1 MNVKLSFKE
10 RLGYGLGTAGEQ
22 FPNFLIQTFLF
33 GYFNMVV
40 GLNAGVITV
49 IMLVARIW
57 DAINDPMMGVIAD
70 HTRSRWGSYRPWA
83 FFATIP
89 MGIFLV
95 LTFTN
100 VGLTGAAK
108 VIYCGAMYILF
119 GMSNTASLIPLGSM
133 ANVLTDDNQERAVLG
148 SFREFGS
155 AIGNLA
161 GSIAVPAIVT
171 AFIKSGMGEAKGYQ
185 LTAIVLAILCFVF
198 LGITFFT
205 TKERIEPPKDQ
216 GSFISSLK
224 VLKGN
229 VPGICIILF
238 FFFITTAIIT
248 RQMFNSMYY
257 GPFVLGDSNLGN
269 MLLMVMSVAPFFIL
283 YFIPKISFKYGKKFQ
298 LVLGC
303 VVIIVGGVLFYLANT
318 NPAMNL
324 ISSFVVGL
332 GQVLTFSGVW
342 STIPDTADYGEYK
355 NGVHAPGSMY
365 AIANFG
371 LKIGMTA
378 ASTLMGIGLMA
389 SGFDQTAAVQ
399 AAGVAGGLR
408 AFNAISLILPTV
420 CALLCLIPYKL
431 TADESRKISAEL
443 AKRRGEQ

>member
-1 MNVKLSFKE
+1 MKLSLKE

-22 FPNFLIQTFLF
+22 FPNFLVQTFLF
-33 GYFNMVV
+33 AYFNLVV
-40 GLNAGVITV
+40 GLNAGVIAT
-49 IMLVARIW
+49 IMLIARVW
-57 DAINDPMMGVIAD
+57 DAINDPLMGIIAD

-100 VGLTGAAK
+100 VGLTSTAK

-133 ANVLTDDNQERAVLG
+133 ANVLTDSNQERAVLG

-155 AIGNLA
+155 SIGNLA

-171 AFIKSGMGEAKGYQ
+171 AFIKSGMGEARGYQ
-185 LTAIVLAILCFVF
+185 LTAVVLSILCFVF

-205 TKERIEPPKDQ
+205 TKERIEPPKNPV
-216 GSFISSLK
+216 SFIASLK

-229 VPGICIILF
+229 VPRICIILF

-248 RQMFNSMYY
+248 RQMFNAYY
-257 GPFVLGDSNLGN
+257 GIYVLGNEGLGN
-269 MLLMVMSVAPFFIL
+269 SLLMVMSIAPFFLL
-283 YFIPKISFKYGKKFQ
+283 YFIPRIAAKWGKKFQ

-303 VVIIVGGVLFYLANT
+303 VVIIIGAILFYLAGANG
-318 NPAMNL
+318 PMNL
-324 ISSFVVGL
+324 IASFIIGW
-332 GQVLTFSGVW
+332 GQVLTFSGTW
-342 STIPDTADYGEYK
+342 SVIPDTADYGEYK
-355 NGVHAPGSMY
+355 NNVHAPGAMY

-371 LKIGMTA
+371 LKMGMTM
-378 ASTLMGIGLMA
+378 ASTLLGWGLMA

-399 AAGVAGGLR
+399 AAGVANGLR
-408 AFNAISLILPTV
+408 IFNAVSLIIPIV
-420 CALLCLIPYKL
+420 CALLVLIPYKL
-431 TADESRKISAEL
+431 TAEKSKEISEVL
-443 AKRRGEQ
+443 AQRRQNEQ

>member
-1 MNVKLSFKE
+1 M
-10 RLGYGLGTAGEQ
+10 
-22 FPNFLIQTFLF
+22 LI
-33 GYFNMVV
+33 
-40 GLNAGVITV
+40 
-49 IMLVARIW
+49 ARVW
-57 DAINDPMMGVIAD
+57 DAINDPLMGIIAD

-100 VGLTGAAK
+100 VALTSTAK
-108 VIYCGAMYILF
+108 VIYCGTMYILF

-133 ANVLTDDNQERAVLG
+133 ANVLTDSNQERAVLG

-155 AIGNLA
+155 SIGNLA

-171 AFIKSGMGEAKGYQ
+171 AFIKSGMGEARGYQ
-185 LTAIVLAILCFVF
+185 LTAVVLSILCFVF

-205 TKERIEPPKDQ
+205 TKERIEPPKNPV
-216 GSFISSLK
+216 SFIASLK

-248 RQMFNSMYY
+248 RQMFNAYY
-257 GPFVLGDSNLGN
+257 GIYVLGNEGLGN
-269 MLLMVMSVAPFFIL
+269 SLLMVMSIAPFFLL
-283 YFIPKISFKYGKKFQ
+283 YFIPRIAAKWGKKFQ

-303 VVIIVGGVLFYLANT
+303 VVIIIGAILFYLAGANG
-318 NPAMNL
+318 PMNL
-324 ISSFVVGL
+324 IASFIIGW
-332 GQVLTFSGVW
+332 GQVLTFSGTW
-342 STIPDTADYGEYK
+342 SVIPDAADYGEYK
-355 NGVHAPGSMY
+355 NNVHAPGAMY

-371 LKIGMTA
+371 LKMGMTM
-378 ASTLMGIGLMA
+378 ASTLLGWGLMA

-399 AAGVAGGLR
+399 AAGVANGLR
-408 AFNAISLILPTV
+408 IFNAVSLIIPIV
-420 CALLCLIPYKL
+420 CALLVLIPYKL
-431 TADESRKISAEL
+431 TAEKSKKISEVL
-443 AKRRGEQ
+443 AQRRQNEQ

>member
-1 MNVKLSFKE
+1 MKLSLKE

-22 FPNFLIQTFLF
+22 FPNFLVQTFLF
-33 GYFNMVV
+33 AYFNLVV
-40 GLNAGVITV
+40 GLNAGVIAT
-49 IMLVARIW
+49 IMLIARVW
-57 DAINDPMMGVIAD
+57 DAINDPLMGIIAD

-100 VGLTGAAK
+100 VGLTSTAK

-133 ANVLTDDNQERAVLG
+133 ANVLTDSNQERAVLG

-155 AIGNLA
+155 SIGNLA

-171 AFIKSGMGEAKGYQ
+171 AFIKSGMGEARGYQ
-185 LTAIVLAILCFVF
+185 LTAVVLSILCFVF

-205 TKERIEPPKDQ
+205 TKERIEPPKNPV
-216 GSFISSLK
+216 SFIASLK

-248 RQMFNSMYY
+248 RQMFNAYY
-257 GPFVLGDSNLGN
+257 GIYVLGNEGLGN
-269 MLLMVMSVAPFFIL
+269 SLLMVMSIAPFFLL
-283 YFIPKISFKYGKKFQ
+283 YFIPRIAAKWGKKFQ

-303 VVIIVGGVLFYLANT
+303 VVIIIGAVLFYLAGANG
-318 NPAMNL
+318 PLNL
-324 ISSFVVGL
+324 IASFIIGW
-332 GQVLTFSGVW
+332 GQVLTFSGTW
-342 STIPDTADYGEYK
+342 SVIPDAADYGEYK
-355 NGVHAPGSMY
+355 NNVHAPGAMY

-371 LKIGMTA
+371 LKMGMTM
-378 ASTLMGIGLMA
+378 ASTLLGWGLMA

-399 AAGVAGGLR
+399 AAGVANGLR
-408 AFNAISLILPTV
+408 IFNAVSLIIPIV
-420 CALLCLIPYKL
+420 CALLVLIPYRL
-431 TADESRKISAEL
+431 TAEKSKEISEVL
-443 AKRRGEQ
+443 AQRRQNEQ

>member
-1 MNVKLSFKE
+1 MKLSLKE

-22 FPNFLIQTFLF
+22 FPNFLVQTFLF
-33 GYFNMVV
+33 AYFNLVV
-40 GLNAGVITV
+40 GLNAGVIAT
-49 IMLVARIW
+49 IMLIARVW
-57 DAINDPMMGVIAD
+57 DAINDPLMGIIAD

-100 VGLTGAAK
+100 VGLTSTAK

-133 ANVLTDDNQERAVLG
+133 ANVLTDSNQERAVLG

-155 AIGNLA
+155 SIGNLA

-171 AFIKSGMGEAKGYQ
+171 AFIKSGMGEARGYQ
-185 LTAIVLAILCFVF
+185 LTAVVLSILCFVF

-205 TKERIEPPKDQ
+205 TKERIEPPKNPV
-216 GSFISSLK
+216 SFIASLK

-248 RQMFNSMYY
+248 RQMFNAYY
-257 GPFVLGDSNLGN
+257 GIYVLGNEGLGN
-269 MLLMVMSVAPFFIL
+269 SLLMVMSIAPFFL
-283 YFIPKISFKYGKKFQ
+283 VYFIPRIAAKWGKKFQ

-303 VVIIVGGVLFYLANT
+303 AVIIIGAILFYLAGANG
-318 NPAMNL
+318 PMNL
-324 ISSFVVGL
+324 IASFIIGW
-332 GQVLTFSGVW
+332 GQVLTFSGTW
-342 STIPDTADYGEYK
+342 SIIPDAADYGEYK
-355 NGVHAPGSMY
+355 NNVHAPGAMY

-371 LKIGMTA
+371 LKMGMTM
-378 ASTLMGIGLMA
+378 ASTLLGWGLMA

-399 AAGVAGGLR
+399 AAGVANGLR
-408 AFNAISLILPTV
+408 IFNAVSLIIPIV
-420 CALLCLIPYKL
+420 CALLVLIPYKL
-431 TADESRKISAEL
+431 TAEKSKEISEVL
-443 AKRRGEQ
+443 AQRRQNEQ